1 MRENDEEQQEN
12 LIVREVKDGTNAV
25 ILAPVREDL
34 AIMRLD
40 EISPGCPVVSLG
52 SSVISSSVTCAISV
66 DRYEMGRTLGEKIA
80 ENEDP
85 GRTGPPVYGG
95 DFPTQETGT
104 CTTVCALCWTGK
116 EFSGSA

>member
-1 MRENDEEQQEN
+1 MNFITLYAENDEEQQES

-40 EISPGCPVVSLG
+40 EISPGCPVVFLG

-80 ENEDP
+80 EKGNTEGYVEAVP
-85 GRTGPPVYGG
+85 VAGEKVRKAAGRS
-95 DFPTQETGT
+95 
-104 CTTVCALCWTGK
+104 A
-116 EFSGSA
+116 GSL